1 MKHHISLGYFNKNQ
15 VLKKNPLKGVHQ
27 KSIFSIRSLKMKHF
41 YNYAWGYHVGFLE
54 TSNPLVEMTF
64 SIHKHNRLIVF
75 KKSCVLTFTPN

>member
-41 YNYAWGYHVGFLE
+41 YNYA
-54 TSNPLVEMTF
+54 
-64 SIHKHNRLIVF
+64 
-75 KKSCVLTFTPN
+75 